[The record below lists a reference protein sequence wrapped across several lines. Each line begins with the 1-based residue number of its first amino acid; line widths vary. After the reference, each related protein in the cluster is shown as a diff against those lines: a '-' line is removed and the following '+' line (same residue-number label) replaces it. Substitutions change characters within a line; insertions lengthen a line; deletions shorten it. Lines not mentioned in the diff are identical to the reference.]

1 MYKCNSLREVEP
13 LTTPVA
19 FFSGFVTETAPT
31 VLTGPKSNEQVFII
45 NKFNRFRQS
54 LRWSTQNLGPRTFCT
69 VFRASAE
76 QVESIVFHELF
87 CYSLVV

>member
-54 LRWSTQNLGPRTFCT
+54 P
-69 VFRASAE
+69 
-76 QVESIVFHELF
+76 
-87 CYSLVV
+87 LVHSEFGAQDLLHGF